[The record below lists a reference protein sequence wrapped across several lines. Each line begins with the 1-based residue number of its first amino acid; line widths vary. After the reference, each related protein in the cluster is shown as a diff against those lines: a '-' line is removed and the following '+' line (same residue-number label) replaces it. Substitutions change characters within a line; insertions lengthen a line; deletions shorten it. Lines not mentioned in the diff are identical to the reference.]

1 VGWVAG
7 VDLETASISGWW
19 LAAIGALA
27 IAVLSDLI
35 SAAIQKQAP
44 RLLRVIRTPLRS
56 LRLGTRLSSAGITE
70 YWTSEQQL
78 PGPLL
83 DYLGRADRSIEIIAF
98 SLRTADMRGLRP
110 TLERLLVNSDDFS
123 LTIGLVR
130 PDTAAFNVVAATWN
144 VSPDSLRSDIEHVL
158 DHLRELYEALS
169 RSAQDRFRVVLHE
182 SPLAS
187 AILIDA
193 DRPSGRIH
201 VDFKLFDAPREAR
214 FGYDVVAGTEL
225 YKQNLKSF
233 RAVLNAESTQ
243 VVIP

>member
-35 SAAIQKQAP
+35 SAAIQRQAP
-44 RLLRVIRTPLRS
+44 RLLRLIRTPLRS
-56 LRLGTRLSSAGITE
+56 LRLGARLSSAGITE
-70 YWTSEQQL
+70 YWTREQQL
-78 PGPLL
+78 PEPLL

-98 SLRTADMRGLRP
+98 SLRTADMRGLRS
-110 TLERLLVNSDDFS
+110 TLEHLLASSDDFS
-123 LTIGLVR
+123 VTIGLVR
-130 PDTAAFNVVAATWN
+130 PESAAFKVVAATWN
-144 VSPDSLRSDIEHVL
+144 VSPESLRSDIEHVL
-158 DHLRELYEALS
+158 DHLRELYESLS
-169 RSAQDRFRVVLHE
+169 RSARGRFRVVLHE

-193 DRPSGRIH
+193 DRATGCIH

-214 FGYDVVAGTEL
+214 FGYDVAAGTEL
-225 YKQNLKSF
+225 YQRNLKSF
-233 RAVLNAESTQ
+233 RAVLGAESTDP
-243 VVIP
+243 VIP